1 MGGNLA
7 LTAASAFPGR
17 FAVVASFHGGSL
29 VTDEP
34 DSLHRF
40 VKHITAY
47 VYVASA
53 VEDAYFT
60 EDQKICLEEALTEAA
75 HLVETIRAHIMAS
88 RSRIYHLRFSGV
100 RSSLGKPVQTLA

>member
-1 MGGNLA
+1 M
-7 LTAASAFPGR
+7 TAASAFPGR
-17 FAVVASFHGGSL
+17 FAAVASFHGGNL

-75 HLVETIRAHIMAS
+75 GHHLVETYPGAHHGFAVSDLPPSI
-88 RSRIYHLRFSGV
+88 
-100 RSSLGKPVQTLA
+100 